1 MNEYLE
7 TFPKLIHILLLV
19 YSPINHLAN
28 KYLEQRI
35 YTDAESPLNWQLN
48 PAKWYHYILK
58 TIGDWSIALVI
69 ISAIIIGF
77 KLKWYFSFFFLLQV
91 TLIPSLILGL
101 IRGLFLRFFDN
112 GDYYFWEIQT
122 LVGKT
127 RVLTIFLDVFL
138 YFSLYQII
146 FQ

>member
-19 YSPINHLAN
+19 YSPVNHLAN

-35 YTDAESPLNWQLN
+35 SPNIESPLNWQLN

-58 TIGDWSIALVI
+58 IMGDWSVALI
-69 ISAIIIGF
+69 IITAVIIGF
-77 KLKWYFSFFFLLQV
+77 KLKWYFSFFFLLQA

-101 IRGLFLRFFDN
+101 IRGFLLKWFEY
-112 GDYYFWEIQT
+112 GDVYFWDLQT
-122 LVGKT
+122 FVGKT
-127 RVLTIFLDVFL
+127 RVITIFLVDVFL
-138 YFSLYQII
+138 YYSL
-146 FQ
+146 